1 MAIYPITYPN
11 LSFVS
16 FSGNDS
22 DLNAKA
28 FWTSV
33 ENKIAFSLGQRPTDA
48 VTQPNYDH
56 RRKRLFGTFLLT
68 KTALEWSTDEVIN
81 ATNWAKL
88 KDLFLQI
95 FTDGRDRFK
104 HRPKLQTKKTL
115 PTAVDTF
122 Q

>member
-1 MAIYPITYPN
+1 MANHPITYPN

-22 DLNAKA
+22 ELNAKA

-48 VTQPNYDH
+48 GAQPNYDH
-56 RRKRLFGTFLLT
+56 KRKRLFGSLLT
-68 KTALEWSTDEVIN
+68 ETALEWSTDEVTN
-81 ATNWAKL
+81 ATTWAKL

-104 HRPKLQTKKTL
+104 HRLKLQTKKPL